1 MRNEEGF
8 VGEGSKE
15 TLVSKDDDEVEADEG
30 DDSHLDWRNSVEVS
44 SLFFERGESLRL
56 TIMCLSP
63 IPLSLPRGIAT
74 DLPKT

>member
-30 DDSHLDWRNSVEVS
+30 DDSHLDWRNGVEVS
-44 SLFFERGESLRL
+44 SRSSLLRTRREFE
-56 TIMCLSP
+56 THNHV
-63 IPLSLPRGIAT
+63 PLPDTVVFTERDSN
-74 DLPKT
+74 